1 MAILFLSMVLSSA
14 AEPAEKCG
22 VYKYLQTLQ
31 AEWQIYP

>member
-1 MAILFLSMVLSSA
+1 MAILFLSMVLSS